1 MENGW
6 GTGQSDGEVKVGFW
20 LGICAAWIGF
30 VAGAIVE

>member
-20 LGICAAWIGF
+20 LGYLCGMDWVRGW
-30 VAGAIVE
+30 GYS